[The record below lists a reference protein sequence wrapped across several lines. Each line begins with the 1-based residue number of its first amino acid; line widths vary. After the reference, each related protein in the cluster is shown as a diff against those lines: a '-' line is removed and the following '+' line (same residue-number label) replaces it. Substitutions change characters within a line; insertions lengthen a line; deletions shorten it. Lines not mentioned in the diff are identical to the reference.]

1 MTTTA
6 LKQTVDALNE
16 SERTYLAAYL
26 KVQSLIG
33 SEAHRAELGQRMRD
47 MDQGRSLSADS
58 VKELHRALESK
69 GL

>member
-1 MTTTA
+1 MTTAA
-6 LKQTVDALNE
+6 LKQTVDGLSE

-26 KVQSLIG
+26 KVQSLIV

-47 MDQGRSLSADS
+47 MDQGRSLNSDS